1 MRLQYALTMN
11 DPKSP
16 DAAAMQ
22 SVSSTAT
29 SGLTRTDVLTALGYL
44 QRKEGTGLALMYARY
59 TKDSGEFKR
68 AVAKTATEAQRLA
81 IKAMGKGKDRKS
93 AIIAQ
98 SLARLAVLEYCRT
111 ADTPGAKCR
120 CGGSGRIADA
130 ALIARAADLVK
141 PKLDELTKPCDRC
154 RGTGLRPVPASRV
167 YRAVI
172 SLAPDLAERTFY
184 RHWRPLYD
192 ELLTWC
198 YSQEERA
205 ERGYVRLTRR
215 EAA

>member
-11 DPKSP
+11 DPKSV

-22 SVSSTAT
+22 TFGGGAS

-44 QRKEGTGLALMYARY
+44 QSKERTGLALMYAKY
-59 TKDSGEFKR
+59 TKDSGEFAR
-68 AVAKTATEAQRLA
+68 AVTDAAKEAQALA
-81 IKAMGKGKDRKS
+81 IKAMGKGKNRKG

-120 CGGSGRIADA
+120 CGGTGRIADA
-130 ALIARAADLVK
+130 ELIARAAKDAK
-141 PKLDELTKPCDRC
+141 PDELTRPCERC

-167 YRAVI
+167 YRAIVT
-172 SLAPDLAERTFY
+172 LAPELAEHTYY
-184 RHWRPLYD
+184 RHWRPVYD
-192 ELLTWC
+192 SLLAWC
-198 YSQEERA
+198 YTQEGRA
-205 ERGYVRLTRR
+205 EAGYMKLTRR
-215 EAA
+215 EVA

>member
-1 MRLQYALTMN
+1 MN

-29 SGLTRTDVLTALGYL
+29 SGLTRTDILTALGYL
-44 QRKEGTGLALMYARY
+44 QSKEGAGLALMYAKY
-59 TKDSGEFKR
+59 AKDAGEFKR
-68 AVAKTATEAQRLA
+68 AVKAAATEAQALA
-81 IKAMGKGKDRKS
+81 IKVVGKGKDRK
-93 AIIAQ
+93 AAVIAQ

-120 CGGSGRIADA
+120 CGGTGRIADA
-130 ALIARAADLVK
+130 ELIARAAKDAK
-141 PKLDELTKPCDRC
+141 PDELTRPCERC

-167 YRAVI
+167 YRAIVT
-172 SLAPDLAERTFY
+172 LAPELAEHTYY
-184 RHWRPLYD
+184 RHWRPVYD
-192 ELLTWC
+192 SLLAWC
-198 YSQEERA
+198 YTQEERA
-205 ERGYVRLTRR
+205 EAGYMKLTRR